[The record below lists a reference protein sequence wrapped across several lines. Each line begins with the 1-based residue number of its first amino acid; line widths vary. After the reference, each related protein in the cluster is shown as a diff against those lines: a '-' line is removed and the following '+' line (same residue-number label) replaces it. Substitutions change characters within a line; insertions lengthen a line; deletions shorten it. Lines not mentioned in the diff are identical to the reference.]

1 MCVPPCRKKPEV
13 AGSSKPTPK
22 DKELQE
28 ENKAKKK
35 KKKKTDTNSQD
46 KFSGIHGTSRVED
59 LSTNVWGFNSSRDL
73 FICIVVCLC

>member
-1 MCVPPCRKKPEV
+1 MQKEARGYRFVQTN
-13 AGSSKPTPK
+13 SKGQGVTRSY
-22 DKELQE
+22 KE
-28 ENKAKKK
+28 KISK

-73 FICIVVCLC
+73 FISIVVCLC